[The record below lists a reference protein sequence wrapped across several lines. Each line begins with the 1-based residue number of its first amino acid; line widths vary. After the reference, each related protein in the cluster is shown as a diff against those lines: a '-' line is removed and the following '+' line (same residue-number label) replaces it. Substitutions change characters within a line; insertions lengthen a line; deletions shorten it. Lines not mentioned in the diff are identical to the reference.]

1 MANKASL
8 NKVIII
14 GNFGGNPEL
23 RTLPNGN
30 SVANFSVAT
39 TEVWLDKN
47 TNNKSED
54 TQWHRITFFGRQ
66 AEIINQYGQKGG
78 KIYIEGTLR
87 TRKWTDKDGVDRYTT
102 EIRGR
107 DFTFLGNPNN
117 GNGNGNSNDTASQ
130 NKSDDSNPAYD
141 NDMDNFGG
149 MDDDDIP
156 F

>member
-1 MANKASL
+1 MANGSL
-8 NKVIII
+8 NKVMII
-14 GNFGGNPEL
+14 GNLGGNPEL
-23 RTLPNGN
+23 RTLPTGI

-39 TEVWLDKN
+39 TEVWTDKN
-47 TNNKSED
+47 TNAKTED
-54 TQWHRITFFGRQ
+54 TQWHRVTFFGRQ

-87 TRKWTDKDGVDRYTT
+87 TRKWKDKENIDRYTT

-107 DFTFLGNPNN
+107 EFSFLGNPNSS
-117 GNGNGNSNDTASQ
+117 GKVATTKTEEKSSTY
-130 NKSDDSNPAYD
+130 SDDMS
-141 NDMDNFGG
+141 NFGG